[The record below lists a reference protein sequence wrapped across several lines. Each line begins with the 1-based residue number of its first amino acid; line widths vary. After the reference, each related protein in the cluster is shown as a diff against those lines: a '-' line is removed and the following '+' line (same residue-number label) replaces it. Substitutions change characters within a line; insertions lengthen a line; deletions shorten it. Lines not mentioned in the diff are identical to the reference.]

1 MQEVGHWARVKSVS
15 YRPIRFSF
23 QTSELHGTT
32 SLASNPWLNSTH
44 TTTPVGLFQK
54 SEAFL
59 SGTFSSQLS
68 LGKLRTVINGIEK
81 VEVFRPFVSIFVA
94 KNVVFAFDSSSILD
108 RNIASAKF
116 SVQYL
121 LLDFV

>member
-1 MQEVGHWARVKSVS
+1 MARVKSVS
-15 YRPIRFSF
+15 YRPIRFAF

-32 SLASNPWLNSTH
+32 SLAFNPWLNSTH
-44 TTTPVGLFQK
+44 TTTPVGLFQM

-81 VEVFRPFVSIFVA
+81 VQVFSPFVSIFVA

-121 LLDFV
+121 LLDVV